1 MATIF
6 PQSSRVPTLLSAI
19 LYVGVAFLLVAGFP
33 QTLRALALRATPPAV
48 TVVPGVNQKVP
59 LLYTGI
65 DFDIVNYTSTSP
77 RGRFET
83 SDGRVLGTVNKT
95 VSIPVVNA
103 VPSTARESL
112 TIPVGIIAEAL
123 KHNRRFFYRRVFSDY
138 VSAPVH
144 VEVALTI
151 VPPSGG
157 TFSLVRMELAFNQP
171 LQVAGTRP
179 SSGGRITVPRF
190 AKGLQG
196 TATLTYNGGGTLRAQ
211 WKVDG
216 QILSSVTQQLNPG
229 LREIMINSPLT
240 PSLPTYG
247 TGLHKV
253 TFEIL
258 DPVPAF
264 DEPTI
269 YYFVTE
275 SYTGAPLGSLTL
287 TNPGEQEHV
296 TLSLKALPRFSWQ
309 PAGEEILYRFQ
320 LYRLDDT
327 LTFDPT
333 VPMRFAYQ
341 KPVLAAM
348 TRQTAYDL
356 TEFNMKDIAADA
368 PYCWQ
373 VQAFDADKMV
383 AASMY
388 RLVFFTGSAARNE

>member
-6 PQSSRVPTLLSAI
+6 PQSPRVPTLSSTILS
-19 LYVGVAFLLVAGFP
+19 LGVLILLVAGLP
-33 QTLRALALRATPPAV
+33 AAVHALALRATPPAV
-48 TVVPGVNQKVP
+48 TVVPGVNQKVQ

-112 TIPVGIIAEAL
+112 TIPAGIIAEAL
-123 KHNRRFFYRRVFSDY
+123 KHNRRLFYRRDFSDY
-138 VSAPVH
+138 VSAPVQ

-151 VPPSGG
+151 VPASGG
-157 TFSLVRMELAFNQP
+157 TFSVVRLELAFNQP
-171 LQVAGTRP
+171 LAAAGSRP

-190 AKGLQG
+190 TKELRAA
-196 TATLTYNGGGTLRAQ
+196 ATLTYNGGGTLRAQ

-216 QILSSVTQQLNPG
+216 QILNAVTQQLNPG
-229 LREIMINSPLT
+229 LREIIITSPLT
-240 PSLPTYG
+240 PSFPTFG

-258 DPVPAF
+258 DPAPAF

-269 YYFVTE
+269 TYYVTE
-275 SYTGAPLGSLTL
+275 SYTGAPLGTLTL

-296 TLSLKALPRFSWQ
+296 SLSLKALPQFSWQ
-309 PAGEEILYRFQ
+309 SAGEEILYRFQ

-327 LTFDPT
+327 LSFDPRA
-333 VPMRFAYQ
+333 PLAFAYQ

-348 TRQTAYDL
+348 TKQATYDL
-356 TEFNMKDIAADA
+356 TEFDMKNIAPDV

-388 RLVFFTGSAARNE
+388 RRVFFAGPAGRTE